1 MMVALEE
8 KTMFNKIPVWKE
20 AIREMRT
27 SIQQDLHYPLGEKS
41 SFSSLEDL
49 WQEDYANKQL

>member
-8 KTMFNKIPVWKE
+8 KIMVNKIPVWKE
-20 AIREMRT
+20 ALREMRT
-27 SIQQDLHYPLGEKS
+27 SVQQVRNSPAGGRS

-49 WQEDYANKQL
+49 WQEAYANKQL